1 MALNPFFLQGSPG
14 EQRLVQDLINEQLRM
29 FGVDVYYMPREY
41 LGTKTIMKENVLA
54 KFDDNFVIEAYVQN
68 YEGFQGSGDLMT
80 KFGIRTTDE
89 LTLVISQERFEDF
102 VAGFNIQD
110 SSSITGL
117 RDYGLPRPKEGDL
130 IYFPLSDSL
139 FEIKFVEHENPFY
152 QLGKLYMYQL
162 TCELFEY
169 EDEVI
174 DTSIEEIDDN
184 VEDKGYIATLTLAGI
199 GVTATATAGIYTGA
213 VNQIILINDGYGYA
227 SPPAVAISTS
237 PAGVDA
243 ANATAVA
250 ITTSNAGSGST
261 TYSIKQV
268 LITNPGYGYTQP
280 PTVTFSGAGGSGA
293 QARAGI
299 GSTGVVYIRTDGAG
313 FLRGGAQ
320 YTTSPVVS
328 ISTSPS
334 GLSTAN
340 ATAVAVVSAA
350 GTISG
355 LRFSNA
361 GFGYTEAPTITI
373 AAPSAAGSGVG
384 TGNFVLNEVITGE
397 SSLSTARVKSWDKSN
412 RVLKI
417 SNLTGNFALGE
428 IIVGSATTVSHP
440 GIGTTGRY
448 AIKSAVYDDQ
458 YDAYA
463 ENIVIENEADGG
475 ILDFTEIN
483 PFGEF

>member
-1 MALNPFFLQGSPG
+1 MALNPFFQQGSAS
-14 EQRLVQDLINEQLRM
+14 EQRLIQDLINEQLRM
-29 FGVDVYYMPREY
+29 FGVEIYYMPREY
-41 LGTKTIMKENVLA
+41 LGTKTIIKENVLA
-54 KFDDNFVIEAYVQN
+54 RFTDNFIIEAYVQN

-102 VAGFNIQD
+102 
-110 SSSITGL
+110 ITGFQIA
-117 RDYGLPRPKEGDL
+117 DTNSVTGVKNYGLPRPKEGDL

-152 QLGKLYMYQL
+152 QLGKLFMYEL
-162 TCELFEY
+162 KCELFEY

-174 DTSIEEIDDN
+174 DTTIEEIDDN
-184 VEDKGYIATLTLAGI
+184 VEDLGYIATLTLAGI
-199 GVTATATAGIYTGA
+199 GVTAVASTGIYTGA
-213 VNQIILINDGYGYA
+213 VNQIILINDGYGYS
-227 SPPAVAISTS
+227 SPPTVAISTS
-237 PAGVDA
+237 PDGAVE

-250 ITTSNAGSGST
+250 ITTSNSGAGST

-280 PTVTFSGAGGSGA
+280 PTITFSGAGGSGA

-299 GSTGVVYIRTDGAG
+299 GSMGVVYIRGDAVG
-313 FLRGGAQ
+313 FLTGGSQ
-320 YTTSPVVS
+320 YTTAPVVS
-328 ISTSPS
+328 ISTSPA

-361 GFGYTEAPTITI
+361 GFGYTVAPTITI
-373 AAPSAAGSGVG
+373 AAPSASGSGVG

-397 SSLSTARVKSWDKSN
+397 SSLSTARVKSWDTSN